1 MRHNPGGT
9 EIAVDPLSYM
19 RSCKHY
25 ILKHEMFVHDIDIYK
40 SVPKNKK
47 DLLAKRRSHIPYEW
61 NSVGEKRLAKAR
73 ERWKGPSP

>member
-1 MRHNPGGT
+1 MNQ

-25 ILKHEMFVHDIDIYK
+25 ILKNKMFVHDIDVYK

-47 DLLAKRRSHIPYEW
+47 DLSDKGRSHIPYEW
-61 NSVGEKRLAKAR
+61 NTVGEERFAQAR
-73 ERWKGPSP
+73 ERCNGPSP